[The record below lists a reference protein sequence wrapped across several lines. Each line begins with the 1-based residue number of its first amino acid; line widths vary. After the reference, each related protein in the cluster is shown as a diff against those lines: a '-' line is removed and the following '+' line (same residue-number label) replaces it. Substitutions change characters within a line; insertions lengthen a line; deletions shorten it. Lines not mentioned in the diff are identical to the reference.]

1 MKTKI
6 SNIASIV
13 TWSKSY
19 NKVVNQKELELLI
32 LDDRIVDISSNIEVE
47 VDVEISAE
55 NAVITPGFIDSRT
68 HPIFFGNRSKEY
80 TERLSGKDYNL
91 ISKEGGGIL
100 STVKALREVD
110 YETLYEVSQQRIN
123 NFLKFGTTTIEA
135 KSGYGLDLENEV
147 KMLNVIKDLN
157 KSSEL
162 EILPT
167 FLGAH
172 SVPLEYKKNPKDYVD
187 ILCDE
192 MLPKIAQKNLAIFCD
207 VFCED
212 GYFSYDMSKKILDRA
227 KDLGLKTRLHADEF
241 VDSGGSKLAAESN
254 SLSADHLMKASNSGL
269 RQMADKGVV
278 ATLLP
283 GTTFFLGKKEFA
295 DYKNIK
301 SHGIDVAMA
310 TDFNPGTCTIQ
321 SLPFIM
327 NLGMINYKMDVNEAF
342 ISVTFNAAK
351 SLGMEKDLGAI
362 EKGFQADLL
371 FWDIESLEEIPYW
384 ISENKIIGIMKKG
397 KVIKNLSLIKD

>member
-1 MKTKI
+1 MRSSLI
-6 SNIASIV
+6 CPDASV
-13 TWSKSY
+13 
-19 NKVVNQKELELLI
+19 
-32 LDDRIVDISSNIEVE
+32 
-47 VDVEISAE
+47 
-55 NAVITPGFIDSRT
+55 
-68 HPIFFGNRSKEY
+68 
-80 TERLSGKDYNL
+80 
-91 ISKEGGGIL
+91 
-100 STVKALREVD
+100 
-110 YETLYEVSQQRIN
+110 
-123 NFLKFGTTTIEA
+123 KFGTTTIEA
-135 KSGYGLDLENEV
+135 KSGYGLDLENEI

-172 SVPLEYKKNPKDYVD
+172 SIPLEYKKNPEDYVN

-192 MLPKIAQKNLAIFCD
+192 MLPEIAQKNLAIFCD

-212 GYFSYDMSKKILDRA
+212 GYFSYDMSKKILNRA

-241 VDSGGSKLAAESN
+241 VDSGGSKLAAESS
-254 SLSADHLMKASNSGL
+254 SLSADHLMKASDSGL
-269 RQMADKGVV
+269 REMADKGVV

-310 TDFNPGTCTIQ
+310 TDYNPGTCTIQ

-327 NLGMINYKMDVNEAF
+327 NLGMINYKMDINEAF
-342 ISVTFNAAK
+342 ISITANAAK
-351 SLGMEKDLGAI
+351 SLGMEKDLGVI

-371 FWDIESLEEIPYW
+371 FWDIESLEEVPYW

-397 KVIKNLSLIKD
+397 KVIKNLSLVKD